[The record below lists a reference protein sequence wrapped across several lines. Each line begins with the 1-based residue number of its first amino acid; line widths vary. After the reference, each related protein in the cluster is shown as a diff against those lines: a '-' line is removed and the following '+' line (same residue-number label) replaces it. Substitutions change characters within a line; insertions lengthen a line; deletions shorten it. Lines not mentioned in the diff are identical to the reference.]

1 MVEPELQQPNDP
13 DEDTRPFIAPCHTLS
28 ADAPW
33 RWLKL
38 GFQDYRRAPTISIL
52 YGFFFVIASWVIS
65 YWAWQVGSFTM
76 VIVLFAG
83 FVFLG
88 PALAMGL
95 YSVGCQLDQ
104 DLPPRLGYCLRQ
116 GGKQFGNQ
124 MIFAFVL
131 LIVFLVWARAA
142 SMVHIFMPMESGS
155 GLSSLLAFLAV
166 GSLIGS
172 IFALV
177 VFCAGAFSL
186 PMIMDRDVDAITAM
200 LTSFHAVL
208 ANKPVMLV
216 WGLIILGGILAGFVT
231 GFAAFLVTLPV
242 IGYASWRGYREVIIA
257 DEWSQDPDTQVQ

>member
-1 MVEPELQQPNDP
+1 MVNPEFQQQD
-13 DEDTRPFIAPCHTLS
+13 DAEEDIRPFVAPCHRLTP
-28 ADAPW
+28 DAPW

-38 GFQDYRRAPTISIL
+38 GFEDYRRAPTISIL
-52 YGFFFVIASWVIS
+52 YGFFFVLASWIIT
-65 YWAWQVGSFTM
+65 YWALKVGSFTM

-104 DLPPRLGYCLRQ
+104 QLTPRLGYCLRQ
-116 GGKQFGNQ
+116 GGKRFGNQ

-142 SMVHIFMPMESGS
+142 SMVHIFIPVESAS
-155 GLSSLLAFLAV
+155 GMASLVSFVAIGTV
-166 GSLIGS
+166 IGS

-177 VFCAGAFSL
+177 IFCAGAFSL

-216 WGLIILGGILAGFVT
+216 WGLIILGAILTGFLT

-242 IGYASWRGYREVIIA
+242 IGYASWRGYRETIIS
-257 DEWSQDPDTQVQ
+257 DEWPQDADTR